1 MREDP
6 NYPTIRQ
13 AARRG
18 PLSEYYLRLM
28 LAQGKLPGFRVGS
41 HYRVNYPQLMAML
54 DAQSVTGKEIHP

>member
-18 PLSEYYLRLM
+18 PLSEHYLRM
-28 LAQGKLPGFRVGS
+28 LQKQGKLPGFYCGS
-41 HYRVNYPQLMAML
+41 HYRINYAQLL
-54 DAQSVTGKEIHP
+54 SQLEAQSATGTQITA